1 MPLPKASG
9 SATEGYSASGRRPDW
24 DYRVMTSNAHLGFL
38 PPDSVSWRVQT
49 DPAAI
54 AGGLSSLFLQALH
67 PLAMAGVFEHS
78 SYDADFWPRFQR
90 TAEYVNTVNF
100 GTVSQA
106 HAAAERVR
114 HIHTYVKGVDPIT
127 GQEYSAGDPKLITWV
142 HVTEVHG
149 FLTAVQRGGLGLT
162 PDEIDQY
169 YAEQVPVAQLL
180 GATVVPSSR
189 SEVEEYLQQMRPEL
203 ICSRRTRNGAQLLLA
218 PPMPWRVQT
227 LTPARPG
234 WAALASIGFCLMPR
248 WARRM
253 YRLPG
258 LPTTDIGTTAALRV
272 LRLAA
277 LQIPERR
284 RLHPLVLD
292 ARRRSAA

>member
-1 MPLPKASG
+1 MMS
-9 SATEGYSASGRRPDW
+9 SDTH
-24 DYRVMTSNAHLGFL
+24 VGFL
-38 PPDSVSWRVQT
+38 PPDSVSWRVQS

-54 AGGLSSLFLQALH
+54 AGGLSSLFMQALH

-106 HAAAERVR
+106 HAAAARVR
-114 HIHTYVKGVDPIT
+114 RIHSHIKGVDSIT
-127 GQEYSAGDPKLITWV
+127 GRTYSAGDPELITWV
-142 HVTEVHG
+142 HVTEVYG
-149 FLTAVQRGGLGLT
+149 FLTAVQRAGLGLT
-162 PDEIDQY
+162 LAEMDQY

-180 GATVVPSSR
+180 GATVVPSNR
-189 SEVEEYLQQMRPEL
+189 REVEEYFQKMRPEL
-203 ICSRRTRNGAQLLLA
+203 VCSPRTRNGAQLLLA
-218 PPMPWRVQT
+218 PPMPWKVQA

-248 WARRM
+248 WARRI

-277 LQIPERR
+277 LQIPEHR
-284 RLHPLVLD
+284 RLDPMVFD